1 MQFWAEFQP
10 TNRRSLKINNLMNFR
25 LVIILLFLFV
35 NGFSQQKISGKITDE
50 DGISLPSVTVMNI
63 SADKKTYT
71 ASDGTFSVEIASPD
85 DEIRFVRNGFER
97 SSIKAMYGLNKELN
111 IKLTR
116 IAEEIEE
123 VKVAKITGDLDKD
136 SKAVAKTDQG
146 QMVEDAV
153 GLPQPV
159 GKMREKP
166 AEVKQVLIPILLG
179 SLNVQGL
186 YDLVSG
192 DARRMKRQYRYDDL
206 QEDIAWIR
214 NRVEDE
220 YFTKEGIPAER
231 ISEFI
236 EFSFVNKPQTRTF
249 VRAKNLTGA
258 LSRMDEAFPVFV
270 KRIEESKNKK

>member
-10 TNRRSLKINNLMNFR
+10 TNRRSLKINNLMNIR

-35 NGFSQQKISGKITDE
+35 NGFSQQKISGRITDE
-50 DGISLPSVTVMNI
+50 DGINLPSVTVMNV

-71 ASDGTFSVEIASPD
+71 ANDGTFSIEIASPD

-97 SSIKAMYGLNKELN
+97 SSIKALYGLNKELN

-116 IAEEIEE
+116 IAEDIEE
-123 VKVAKITGDLDKD
+123 VEVAKITGDLDKD
-136 SKAVAKTDQG
+136 SKAVAKTDKG
-146 QMVEDAV
+146 QIVEDAV

-220 YFTKEGIPAER
+220 YFIKEGIPAER

-258 LSRMDEAFPVFV
+258 LSRMDDAIPVFV
-270 KRIEESKNKK
+270 KRIKESKMP

>member
-1 MQFWAEFQP
+1 
-10 TNRRSLKINNLMNFR
+10 MNFR
-25 LVIILLFLFV
+25 LVMILLFLFV

-71 ASDGTFSVEIASPD
+71 GNDGTFSIEIASPD

-116 IAEEIEE
+116 IAEDIEE
-123 VKVAKITGDLDKD
+123 VQVAKITGDLDKD
-136 SKAVAKTDQG
+136 SKAVAKTDKG
-146 QMVEDAV
+146 QIVEDAV

>member
-1 MQFWAEFQP
+1 MQCWEEFQP
-10 TNRRSLKINNLMNFR
+10 TNRRSLKINNLMNIR
-25 LVIILLFLFV
+25 LIIILLFLFV
-35 NGFSQQKISGKITDE
+35 NVFSQQKISGRITDE
-50 DGISLPSVTVMNI
+50 DGINLPSVTVMNV

-71 ASDGTFSVEIASPD
+71 ANDGTFSVEIASPD

-116 IAEEIEE
+116 IAEDIEE
-123 VKVAKITGDLDKD
+123 VQVAKITGDLDKD
-136 SKAVAKTDQG
+136 SKAVAKTDKG
-146 QMVEDAV
+146 QIVEDAV

-258 LSRMDEAFPVFV
+258 LSRMDDAIPVFV
-270 KRIEESKNKK
+270 KRIKESKMP

>member
-71 ASDGTFSVEIASPD
+71 GNDGTFSIEIASPD

-116 IAEEIEE
+116 IAEDIEE
-123 VKVAKITGDLDKD
+123 VQVAKITGDLDKD
-136 SKAVAKTDQG
+136 SKSVAKTDKG
-146 QMVEDAV
+146 QIVEDAV

-192 DARRMKRQYRYDDL
+192 DARRVKRQYRYDDL

-258 LSRMDEAFPVFV
+258 LSRMDDAIPVFV
-270 KRIEESKNKK
+270 KRIKESKMP